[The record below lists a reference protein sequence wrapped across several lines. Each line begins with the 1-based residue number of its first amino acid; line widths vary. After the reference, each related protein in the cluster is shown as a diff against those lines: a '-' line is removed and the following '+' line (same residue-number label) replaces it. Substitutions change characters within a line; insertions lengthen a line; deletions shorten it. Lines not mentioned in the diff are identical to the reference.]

1 MYIFSFM
8 DSSIV
13 FFQPLEE
20 LIGNFPYTLD
30 VPGMII
36 ENIYKRKKKNIT
48 FSEYFQNLIKKIIGK
63 IDTPDTSFWLA
74 TCTSIKKI
82 VAVII

>member
-1 MYIFSFM
+1 M
-8 DSSIV
+8 
-13 FFQPLEE
+13 
-20 LIGNFPYTLD
+20 
-30 VPGMII
+30 
-36 ENIYKRKKKNIT
+36 KKKNIT